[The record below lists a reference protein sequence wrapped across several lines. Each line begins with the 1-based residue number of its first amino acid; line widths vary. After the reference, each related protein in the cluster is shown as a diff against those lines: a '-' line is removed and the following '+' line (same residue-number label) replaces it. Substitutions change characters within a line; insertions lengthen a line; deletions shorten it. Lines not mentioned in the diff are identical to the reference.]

1 MMQNSVNDYTVYFG
15 NLAKRHHLLLH
26 NGNQSGS
33 NATVKAKSKFVLF
46 DNDEVVTGLRSLI
59 GSGIILFLEIFTFRG
74 SDNMAG
80 DYRSKHQG
88 RFIIARKVLPMNNAD
103 LISAYAECEA
113 IVWDFI
119 NKIIH
124 DSNLSGDACN
134 TPFKNISLNDFSCE
148 PVSNLWDGRAGWV
161 VDFTY
166 QQNRMDEIDEEL
178 ANDEAIWTVV

>member
-1 MMQNSVNDYTVYFG
+1 MTNTINTYCTYFE
-15 NLAKRHHLLLH
+15 NLAKSHHSILH
-26 NGNQSGS
+26 NATQSAS
-33 NATVKAKSKFVLF
+33 NATVKGESKFVLF

-80 DYRSKHQG
+80 DYRAKHQG
-88 RFIIARKVLPMNNAD
+88 RFIIARKVLPMNNSD
-103 LISAYAECEA
+103 LIAAYAECEA

-124 DSNLSGDACN
+124 DSKLSGDACN

-148 PVSNLWDGRAGWV
+148 PVSNLWDNRAGWV

-166 QQNRMDEIDEEL
+166 QQNRMDEIDEDK
-178 ANDEAIWTVV
+178 ANDTDIWTLV

>member
-1 MMQNSVNDYTVYFG
+1 MNNPVSYYTLYFG
-15 NLAKRHHLLLH
+15 NLAKRHYKLLH
-26 NGNQSGS
+26 NSDNSTS
-33 NATVKAKSKFVLF
+33 SATAKSESKFVMF

-80 DYRSKHQG
+80 DYRAKHQG
-88 RFIIARKVLPMNNAD
+88 RFIIARKVKPMDNAD
-103 LISAYAECEA
+103 LIDAYTECEA
-113 IVWDFI
+113 VVWDFI

-148 PVSNLWDGRAGWV
+148 PVSNLWDNRAGWV

-166 QQNRMDEIDEEL
+166 QQNRMDEIDEDK
-178 ANDEAIWTVV
+178 ANDTDIWTLA